1 VVATG
6 NTVETCLQNLSAS
19 RKHHT
24 KKGGKLSTEPCLG
37 NNNNN
42 DENMVYVNVDPG
54 GGRFDSSTA
63 TLELPA
69 GATVVRAFL
78 YWAADL
84 SCGVNRPCGSTTP
97 AQQNAPGGNSV
108 SNNTLYKTVQ
118 MKVGG
123 GAYSTI
129 DATAAGRY
137 GAWADVPSWYSQPG
151 NAPGDAYQ
159 VRADVTPEISAAL
172 LTRARRTARG
182 QDTLPITV
190 ANVQAGTGYNRYGG
204 WNLVVVWETP
214 TAPWRDVTLFDGFA
228 FVQVQAG
235 QQLVVGPLDFT
246 GFQTPHS
253 GPVDAQVTVW
263 ATEGDRF
270 ITGDYMSLGGLTSS
284 CSTLTPQTDGL
295 HPSNNFFNSTISP
308 NGQPAGGRTPD
319 YDNQLGFDLATLAP
333 PEGTIPND
341 ATGASVCLGTDGD
354 TYFFGGIAF
363 STLIQAPNLQIT
375 KTASVPSAS
384 PGDVVDYTTT
394 VTNPSTRPPDDPLSG
409 TPVDAATNLTVADPL
424 PSGLDF
430 VGFTNNPGDTCA
442 YDAATRTI
450 NCRVGTLEP
459 DATFTFTYSANVDA
473 VAQGSSS
480 SPLINYACYASNSID
495 QPNTIFTGCANASVI
510 VPPAPPE
517 PADLGVVK
525 TVSASNVAPGDNVTW
540 NIVATN
546 YGPATSTGFVLADQ
560 LPARVGFVSATA
572 SSSLT
577 CTYPAVGSSGAITCT
592 APSIPARPAAGSSV
606 TLTVVT
612 SVPATTPDGTVLT
625 NVATVNGDQPE
636 PTPDP
641 HPNRDTASTFVVTP
655 SNPVPPNPTPE
666 PTPQPPIPPVP
677 PVKPEFIPGGPA
689 GTRIALHKIASPR
702 SASRGQTVAFT
713 LLLRNIGEASALDVR
728 VCDTPP
734 PGLQIMASG
743 GFHPS
748 GRAVCTTLKKLNVL
762 AVKTFHLKALVTS
775 GSPGLRTNRAKATS
789 SNTPAAHAS
798 AKIRILAPIPLG
810 RG

>member
-1 VVATG
+1 
-6 NTVETCLQNLSAS
+6 
-19 RKHHT
+19 
-24 KKGGKLSTEPCLG
+24 
-37 NNNNN
+37 
-42 DENMVYVNVDPG
+42 
-54 GGRFDSSTA
+54 
-63 TLELPA
+63 
-69 GATVVRAFL
+69 
-78 YWAADL
+78 
-84 SCGVNRPCGSTTP
+84 
-97 AQQNAPGGNSV
+97 
-108 SNNTLYKTVQ
+108 
-118 MKVGG
+118 
-123 GAYSTI
+123 
-129 DATAAGRY
+129 
-137 GAWADVPSWYSQPG
+137 
-151 NAPGDAYQ
+151 
-159 VRADVTPEISAAL
+159 
-172 LTRARRTARG
+172 
-182 QDTLPITV
+182 
-190 ANVQAGTGYNRYGG
+190 
-204 WNLVVVWETP
+204 
-214 TAPWRDVTLFDGFA
+214 
-228 FVQVQAG
+228 
-235 QQLVVGPLDFT
+235 
-246 GFQTPHS
+246 
-253 GPVDAQVTVW
+253 
-263 ATEGDRF
+263 
-270 ITGDYMSLGGLTSS
+270 
-284 CSTLTPQTDGL
+284 
-295 HPSNNFFNSTISP
+295 
-308 NGQPAGGRTPD
+308 
-319 YDNQLGFDLATLAP
+319 
-333 PEGTIPND
+333 
-341 ATGASVCLGTDGD
+341 
-354 TYFFGGIAF
+354 
-363 STLIQAPNLQIT
+363 
-375 KTASVPSAS
+375 
-384 PGDVVDYTTT
+384 
-394 VTNPSTRPPDDPLSG
+394 
-409 TPVDAATNLTVADPL
+409 
-424 PSGLDF
+424 
-430 VGFTNNPGDTCA
+430 
-442 YDAATRTI
+442 
-450 NCRVGTLEP
+450 
-459 DATFTFTYSANVDA
+459 
-473 VAQGSSS
+473 
-480 SPLINYACYASNSID
+480 
-495 QPNTIFTGCANASVI
+495 
-510 VPPAPPE
+510 
-517 PADLGVVK
+517 
-525 TVSASNVAPGDNVTW
+525 VAPGDNVTW

-641 HPNRDTASTFVVTP
+641 HPNRDTASTLVVTP